1 MKDTLHIYTRV
12 STGVQEEKGT
22 SLSSQKE
29 GGISYSNKHGFKY
42 KVWNEGS
49 QSSSKDDLD
58 NGPVLTQLLH
68 EVDEGNIKHI
78 YVYNPE
84 RLSHNQNT
92 WGFIRYKYFK
102 KKSSCTLQAE
112 SMI

>member
-22 SLSSQKE
+22 SLSSQKD
-29 GGISYSNKHGFKY
+29 GGISYSKRHGFKH

-78 YVYNPE
+78 YVYHPE